1 MNEININST
10 IAQHRPEFSAIGST
24 LGAQYS
30 RPEAK
35 TCLPDYEKKIQT
47 ARENGNVD
55 LVMNRVPRK
64 FRIITHDVR
73 SAEISQDLDG
83 TVVVIINKGIEGSEL
98 RIPVNDEMTK
108 AGIVTDEAIAKA
120 LKGEDTNVHFIDVE
134 KLCKH
139 INILNQNE
147 LSHLDVIIKDA
158 TDAKKRIESAIAEN
172 VKKAEQYK
180 AERGNNPALGM
191 LQNGNT
197 TVEINVGS

>member
-1 MNEININST
+1 MSEININST

-35 TCLPDYEKKIQT
+35 TCLPDYDKKIQT

-55 LVMNRVPRK
+55 LVINRAPRK

-73 SAEISQDLDG
+73 SAEIATDIDG
-83 TVVVIINKGIEGSEL
+83 TVVVFINKGIEGSEL
-98 RIPVNDEMTK
+98 RIPVNDDMTK

-120 LKGEDTNVHFIDVE
+120 LKGEDPNVHFIDVE

-139 INILNQNE
+139 INVLNQNE
-147 LSHLDVIIKDA
+147 LSRLDTLIKDA

-172 VKKAEQYK
+172 IKKAEQYK
-180 AERGNNPALGM
+180 AERGNNPMMGM
-191 LQNGNT
+191 LQNGGST
-197 TVEINVGS
+197 IEINVKD

>member
-1 MNEININST
+1 MSEININST

-55 LVMNRVPRK
+55 LVINRAPRK

-73 SAEISQDLDG
+73 SAEISTDIDG
-83 TVVVIINKGIEGSEL
+83 TVVVFINKGIEGSEL
-98 RIPVNDEMTK
+98 RIPVNDDMTK
-108 AGIVTDEAIAKA
+108 AGVVTDEAVAKA
-120 LKGEDTNVHFIDVE
+120 LKGEDPNVHFIDVE

-147 LSHLDVIIKDA
+147 LSRLDALIKDA

-180 AERGNNPALGM
+180 AERGNNPMMGM
-191 LQNGNT
+191 LQNGGS
-197 TVEINVGS
+197 TVEINVKD